1 MPGCLELGMCTEL
14 QTGVSRKA
22 MKLLQPPGWGALGKE
37 GVLGQ
42 WHLVSASGT
51 GVA

>member
-1 MPGCLELGMCTEL
+1 MPGCPGLGIGTEL
-14 QTGVSRKA
+14 QTGLSREA
-22 MKLLQPPGWGALGKE
+22 VKLLQPPWGTLGKE

-42 WHLVSASGT
+42 CHLVSGSGT